1 MAKSRSE
8 VVRNVNTV
16 MTYTYYH
23 IGEMIV
29 NEEQAGSQRAAYTE
43 TIVKD
48 LSQALTREYGKGYSH
63 RNLDYFKRFY
73 LLYQEQITQS
83 LIAQSDT
90 YKNIPQSLIAFSG
103 LFKLSSTHYIQLMK
117 IADPGEREF
126 YEQQSVTNNWS
137 VRELQR
143 QYNSSLFERLALS
156 RDKKCVPDG
165 AETGQTSEEPIRAL
179 KSPFVLEFL
188 GLKEDSGYSE
198 NDLETAIINK
208 LEHFMLELGKGFLFE
223 GRQRR
228 ITLPGRQF
236 SSMRTMV
243 WSERFYS
250 FKSFQKL

>member
-1 MAKSRSE
+1 MEQLTNDKLFRSVRELIAKSRSE

-73 LLYQEQITQS
+73 LLYQEQI
-83 LIAQSDT
+83 
-90 YKNIPQSLIAFSG
+90 PQSLIAFSG
-103 LFKLSSTHYIQLMK
+103 LFKLSWTHYIQLMK

-165 AETGQTSEEPIRAL
+165 AEAGQTS
-179 KSPFVLEFL
+179 
-188 GLKEDSGYSE
+188 
-198 NDLETAIINK
+198 
-208 LEHFMLELGKGFLFE
+208 
-223 GRQRR
+223 
-228 ITLPGRQF
+228 
-236 SSMRTMV
+236 
-243 WSERFYS
+243 
-250 FKSFQKL
+250 